1 VSERVT
7 GPHLR
12 PILRPS
18 SFALWWWL
26 VVLAAAILLT
36 TAFGRGAFQE
46 ALTAGTPFWVLLT
59 FVVLG
64 ELRPVVH
71 SGRSDPHGVIL
82 ATAFVFAALLYWGLE
97 LAVVAVLV
105 ATVVGEIARRKPL
118 WALVF
123 NVSQY
128 TLSYAAAWIVLGLL
142 GWEASVASPGQMTP
156 AGLLPFLLGAV
167 TYHLANITIVG
178 TALGLRD
185 PQLTVVGA
193 ILDDFGYYAWTTG
206 AVLALSPLV
215 VVVLDQHWGLLPL
228 LLLPLNLLHQTAA
241 MSVERERRSLHDDLT
256 GLGNRALLLARLQ
269 EHVEAAR
276 PLAVCLLDLDRFKE
290 VNDTLGHGVGDEV
303 LRLVAERLRAG
314 VRPEDTVARLGG
326 DEFVLLLEVDT
337 VEEALGIVDRVVAQ
351 LQRPYEVG
359 GARLE
364 VDASSGVAMLPDHGS
379 DLEVL
384 LRRADAAMYAA
395 KEAASPTVVFTDD
408 LEHATPSRLEL
419 IADLRR
425 GIHQGELVV
434 HYQPQVRIEDG
445 QPIRLEA
452 LVRWDHPEQ
461 GLLPPGRFLPLIE
474 RTAVM
479 RTLTAEVLE
488 QVLAQLAEWGELG
501 CSLPVA
507 VNISLHDLADGRLT
521 EQVVEGLH
529 RHRIDPSRLSIEI
542 TEQALVG
549 DPNRIHATLEALCQA
564 GIELSLDDFG
574 IGHASLT
581 RLKRLPVSE
590 VKIDRSFVQS
600 FEGRPEDRAIV
611 TAVVELARGLGLRC
625 VAEGVETAQTLDALS
640 ELGCDAAQ
648 GYHLARPMPAAE
660 AVAWMRDHGLRPA
673 PTTPEVAADA
683 ASLGASAGSP
693 DGAVRAGVPAV
704 SPAVSGG

>member
-1 VSERVT
+1 VPERAK

-18 SFALWWWL
+18 WFALWWWL
-26 VVLAAAILLT
+26 VVLAAATLVT
-36 TAFGRGAFQE
+36 TAFARGAFQE
-46 ALTAGTPFWVLLT
+46 AVAAGTPFWVLLT

-71 SGRSDPHGVIL
+71 SGRTDPHGVIL

-97 LAVVAVLV
+97 LALLAVLV
-105 ATVVGEIARRKPL
+105 ATVVGELARRKPL
-118 WALVF
+118 YALVF

-142 GWEASVASPGQMTP
+142 GWEASVAGPAQMTP
-156 AGLLPFLLGAV
+156 TGLLPFLFGAV
-167 TYHLANITIVG
+167 TYHLVNITIVG
-178 TALGLRD
+178 TALGLSS
-185 PQLTVVGA
+185 PQSVLEA

-256 GLGNRALLLARLQ
+256 GLGNRALLLTQLQ
-269 EHVEAAR
+269 QHVAVGR
-276 PLAVCLLDLDRFKE
+276 PVAVCLLDLDRFKE

-314 VRPEDTVARLGG
+314 VRPDDTVARLGG

-337 VEEALGIVDRVVAQ
+337 VEEALAVVDRVVAQ

-364 VDASSGVAMLPDHGS
+364 VDASSGVAMLPDHGT

-434 HYQPQVRIEDG
+434 HYQPQVRIADG
-445 QPIRLEA
+445 HPIRLEA

-461 GLLPPGRFLPLIE
+461 GLLPPGRFLPLVE

-488 QVLAQLAEWGELG
+488 QVFTQLAEWGELG
-501 CSLPVA
+501 LSLPVA

-549 DPNRIHATLEALCQA
+549 DPNRIHATLEALRRA

-600 FEGRPEDRAIV
+600 FEGRSEDRAIV
-611 TAVVELARGLGLRC
+611 AAVVELAQGLGLRC
-625 VAEGVETAQTLDALS
+625 VAEGVETAQTLAALAD
-640 ELGCDAAQ
+640 LGCDAAQ
-648 GYHLARPMPAAE
+648 GFHVARPMPAAE

-673 PTTPEVAADA
+673 PAALDRATGA
-683 ASLGASAGSP
+683 APVGASESSST
-693 DGAVRAGVPAV
+693 GAVRAGVPAA

>member
-1 VSERVT
+1 VSDRAEGT
-7 GPHLR
+7 HLR
-12 PILRPS
+12 PVMRLS
-18 SFALWWWL
+18 WFSLWWWL
-26 VVLAAAILLT
+26 VVLAASTLVA
-36 TAFGRGAFQE
+36 TAFSRGALQE
-46 ALTAGTPFWVLLT
+46 AVAAGTPFWVLLT

-71 SGRSDPHGVIL
+71 SGRTDPHGVIL

-97 LAVVAVLV
+97 LALVAVLV
-105 ATVVGEIARRKPL
+105 ATVVGELARRKPL
-118 WALVF
+118 YALLF

-128 TLSYAAAWIVLGLL
+128 ALSYAAAWIVLGLL
-142 GWEASVASPGQMTP
+142 GWQASVALPAQMTP

-178 TALGLRD
+178 TALGLSS
-185 PQLTVVGA
+185 PQAVLDA

-256 GLGNRALLLARLQ
+256 GLGNRALLLDQLQ
-269 EHVEAAR
+269 DHVEAGR
-276 PLAVCLLDLDRFKE
+276 PVAVCLLDLDRFKE

-303 LRLVAERLRAG
+303 LRRVAERLRAG
-314 VRPEDTVARLGG
+314 VRPDDIVARLGG

-337 VEEALGIVDRVVAQ
+337 VEEALSIVDRVVAQ

-364 VDASSGVAMLPDHGS
+364 VDASSGVAMLPEHGT

-395 KEAASPTVVFTDD
+395 KEAAFPTVVFTDD

-434 HYQPQVRIEDG
+434 HYQPQVRISDG
-445 QPIRLEA
+445 LPIRLEA
-452 LVRWDHPEQ
+452 LVRWQHPQE
-461 GLLPPGRFLPLIE
+461 GLLLPGRFLPLIE

-479 RTLTAEVLE
+479 RALTAEVLE
-488 QVLAQLAEWGELG
+488 QVFTQLAEWGELG

-529 RHRIDPSRLSIEI
+529 RHRIAPSRLSIEI

-549 DPNRIHATLEALCQA
+549 DPNRIHATLQELRQA

-625 VAEGVETAQTLDALS
+625 VAEGVETPQTLAALA

-648 GYHLARPMPAAE
+648 GYHVARPMPAAE
-660 AVAWMRDHGLRPA
+660 AVAWMRDHGLRPQPA
-673 PTTPEVAADA
+673 STAGAADLA
-683 ASLGASAGSP
+683 PQRPAQLHPGPAIRP
-693 DGAVRAGVPAV
+693 GVPAT
-704 SPAVSGG
+704 SPVVSGG

>member
-1 VSERVT
+1 VSERPR

-12 PILRPS
+12 PVLRPS
-18 SFALWWWL
+18 WFALWWWL
-26 VVLAAAILLT
+26 VVAGAATLLV
-36 TAFGRGAFQE
+36 TAFSRGALQE
-46 ALTAGTPFWVLLT
+46 AVTAGTPFWVLLT

-64 ELRPVVH
+64 ELRPIVH
-71 SGRSDPHGVIL
+71 SGRSDPNGLFL
-82 ATAFVFAALLYWGLE
+82 ATAFVFATLLYWGFE
-97 LAVVAVLV
+97 LALVTVL
-105 ATVVGEIARRKPL
+105 ATVVGELARRKPL
-118 WALVF
+118 YRLLF

-128 TLSYAAAWIVLGLL
+128 MISYTAAWAMLVLL
-142 GWEASVASPGQMTP
+142 GWDASADLPAQMTP
-156 AGLLPFLLGAV
+156 SGLLPFLLAAV
-167 TYHLANITIVG
+167 TYHLVNI
-178 TALGLRD
+178 
-185 PQLTVVGA
+185 TVVGAAVGLSSHQSVLDA

-215 VVVLDQHWGLLPL
+215 VVALHQHWGLLPL

-256 GLGNRALLLARLQ
+256 GLGNRTLLLQQLAD
-269 EHVEAAR
+269 HVEAER
-276 PLAVCLLDLDRFKE
+276 PVAVCLLDLDRFKE

-303 LRLVAERLRAG
+303 LRSVADRLRAG
-314 VRPEDTVARLGG
+314 VRPDDTVARLGG
-326 DEFVLLLEVDT
+326 DEFVLLLEVRSVD
-337 VEEALGIVDRVVAQ
+337 EALAIVDRVVARLRQ
-351 LQRPYEVG
+351 PYEVG

-364 VDASSGVAMLPDHGS
+364 VDASSGVAMLPDHGT

-408 LEHATPSRLEL
+408 LEQATPSRLEL

-434 HYQPQVRIEDG
+434 HYQPQVRIADG
-445 QPIRLEA
+445 HPIRLEA
-452 LVRWDHPEQ
+452 LVRWHHPEQ

-488 QVLAQLAEWGELG
+488 QVLAQLAAWGREG
-501 CSLPVA
+501 CPLPVA
-507 VNISLHDLADGRLT
+507 VNVSLHDLADGRFT

-529 RHRIDPSRLSIEI
+529 RHRIEPSRLSLEI

-549 DPNRIHATLEALCQA
+549 DPNRIHATLAELRAA

-574 IGHASLT
+574 IGYASLT

-600 FEGRPEDRAIV
+600 FEGRSEDRAIV
-611 TAVVELARGLGLRC
+611 SAVVGLARGLGLRC
-625 VAEGVETAQTLDALS
+625 VAEGVETRETLEALA
-640 ELGCDAAQ
+640 ELGCDVVQ
-648 GYHLARPMPAAE
+648 GYHLARPMPPGE
-660 AVAWMRDHGLRPA
+660 TVAWLRGRGILPA
-673 PTTPEVAADA
+673 TRASLPDPDATVPEVAPTGLA
-683 ASLGASAGSP
+683 AT
-693 DGAVRAGVPAV
+693 
-704 SPAVSGG
+704 SPAPSGG

>member
-1 VSERVT
+1 VSEGVK

-18 SFALWWWL
+18 WFALWWWL
-26 VVLAAAILLT
+26 VVVVAATLVT
-36 TAFGRGAFQE
+36 TAFARGAFQE
-46 ALTAGTPFWVLLT
+46 AVSAGTPFWVLLT

-71 SGRSDPHGVIL
+71 SGRTDPHGVIL

-97 LAVVAVLV
+97 LALVAVLV
-105 ATVVGEIARRKPL
+105 ATVVGELARRKPL
-118 WALVF
+118 YALLF

-142 GWEASVASPGQMTP
+142 GWEASVADPAQMIP

-178 TALGLRD
+178 TALGLSS
-185 PQLTVVGA
+185 PQSVLEA

-256 GLGNRALLLARLQ
+256 GLGNRALLLTRLQ
-269 EHVEAAR
+269 EHVEAGR
-276 PLAVCLLDLDRFKE
+276 PVAVCLLDLDRFKE

-314 VRPEDTVARLGG
+314 VRPDDTVARLGG

-337 VEEALGIVDRVVAQ
+337 VEEALAIVDRVVAQ

-434 HYQPQVRIEDG
+434 HYQPQVRIADG
-445 QPIRLEA
+445 HPIRLEA
-452 LVRWDHPEQ
+452 LVRWNHPEQ

-488 QVLAQLAEWGELG
+488 QVLTQLAEWGEVG
-501 CSLPVA
+501 WSLPVA

-529 RHRIDPSRLSIEI
+529 RHRIEPSRLSIEI

-549 DPNRIHATLEALCQA
+549 DPNRIHATLEALRRA

-600 FEGRPEDRAIV
+600 FEGRSEDRAIV
-611 TAVVELARGLGLRC
+611 AAVVELARGLGLRC
-625 VAEGVETAQTLDALS
+625 VAEGVETAQTLAALAD
-640 ELGCDAAQ
+640 LGCDAAQ

-673 PTTPEVAADA
+673 PAVLDRAASSAPVGASETSPADA
-683 ASLGASAGSP
+683 I
-693 DGAVRAGVPAV
+693 RAGVPAA